1 MRAYGAEREAGGGRR
16 HLAVAAVFLVV
27 ALITSYLPDPEQQRI
42 AWVLRAS
49 VLRPFIA
56 TQERLAD
63 ARMRAT
69 QVDILR
75 GQVDSLAAAL
85 STQAALPDENRTL
98 RDLLD
103 LSRRVGPS
111 YRAASVIRPGTAGSE
126 SMFLIFLG
134 AEHGVE
140 RGAPVINRHGL
151 VGVIREVRGRT
162 AVGMDW
168 THPDFRASA
177 MLADGTGYGIVE
189 NRRGTFREQDRL
201 VLNGMAYYENV
212 ENGTPVLTSGLGGV
226 LPRGIPIGFIDGVS
240 GVEGRWRKSYWL
252 RPMVEPG
259 GVTHVLVAVD
269 TADAGDDPMRSVW
282 PVDSILT
289 RTDAVLRDGALA
301 DSVRPDTLPGGVR

>member
-1 MRAYGAEREAGGGRR
+1 M
-16 HLAVAAVFLVV
+16 FLVL
-27 ALITSYLPDPEQQRI
+27 ALITSYLPDPAQQRM

-49 VLRPFIA
+49 VLRPFIS

-69 QVDILR
+69 QVDVLR

-85 STQAALPDENRTL
+85 STQSALPDENRTL

-103 LSRRVGPS
+103 LGRRVGPS

-126 SMFLIFLG
+126 SMFLMFLG

-140 RGAPVINRHGL
+140 QGAPVINRHGL

-177 MLADGTGYGIVE
+177 MLADGTAYGIVE

-212 ENGTPVLTSGLGGV
+212 ESGTAVLTSGLGGV
-226 LPRGIPIGFIDGVS
+226 FPRGIPIGFIDGVS

-259 GVTHVLVAVD
+259 GVTHVLVAV
-269 TADAGDDPMRSVW
+269 ASVASVEPEESGDAPVSFAW
-282 PVDSILT
+282 PADSILT
-289 RTDAVLRDGALA
+289 RTDAVRRDGALA
-301 DSVRPDTLPGGVR
+301 DSVRLLRTLLDARRDTVPGGSR